1 MSASNIRWF
10 FVALVAALIVSV
22 TWWKISTRASDAA
35 TPGMTNGVGEA
46 GTAEPRPDRSIA
58 THPTLPATASPEELS
73 RFNQMRHEQ
82 AKAKDAKVVD
92 AGRNKLVARYQ
103 NEKVDGGWA
112 TGREQSLVEHAVSP
126 QIHDLGAEPKNLTA
140 HCRSTTCQLTADFPT
155 RVAADDWFTL
165 YLTNAGTDLF
175 NASYQATLNPDG
187 TTHVEIYGL
196 AKKP

>member
-1 MSASNIRWF
+1 MKWF
-10 FVALVAALIVSV
+10 LVVLVAALIVSV
-22 TWWKISTRASDAA
+22 TWWKIGTRTSASTAA
-35 TPGMTNGVGEA
+35 TALHDADTVEATTDRPSGE
-46 GTAEPRPDRSIA
+46 
-58 THPTLPATASPEELS
+58 HPSLPASASVEELS
-73 RFNQMRHEQ
+73 RSNHLRHAQAQ
-82 AKAKDAKVVD
+82 AKEAKLVE

-112 TGREQSLVEHAVSP
+112 TGREQSLIEHAVSP
-126 QIHDLGAEPKNLTA
+126 QIHDLGAEPQNLTA
-140 HCRSTTCQLTADFPT
+140 HCRSATCQLTADFPT